1 MRNRTLSIAF
11 CFVQHDRGGII
22 KEGSNREWV
31 RLVRERLAFFV
42 LGVVVTLSMLLL
54 SGVAPELDDAEDGG
68 TYRVFAEFTDV
79 GTLEPGARVA
89 MAGVTV
95 GEVTDVELDTDT
107 FRARVTMELDSDVD
121 NIAMDSSAVIRT
133 AGLMGRH
140 YIEIS
145 PGGHPDSISDND
157 YIEDTQSAISIESL
171 ILRRITGR

>member
-1 MRNRTLSIAF
+1 M
-11 CFVQHDRGGII
+11 V
-22 KEGSNREWV
+22 KERV
-31 RLVRERLAFFV
+31 AFFV

-54 SGVAPELDDAEDGG
+54 SGVPPQLEGGERSG

-79 GTLEPGARVA
+79 GTLRSGDRVA
-89 MAGVTV
+89 MAGVTI
-95 GEVTDVELDTDT
+95 GEVTAVELDTESY
-107 FRARVTMELDSDVD
+107 RARVAMEIRRDVD
-121 NIAMDSSAVIRT
+121 NIAIDSSAVIRT
-133 AGLMGRH
+133 AGLMGQH

>member
-1 MRNRTLSIAF
+1 MVKERVVY
-11 CFVQHDRGGII
+11 FVI
-22 KEGSNREWV
+22 
-31 RLVRERLAFFV
+31 
-42 LGVVVTLSMLLL
+42 GVVVTLSLLML
-54 SGVAPELDDAEDGG
+54 SGVPPQLESSDGGG
-68 TYRVFAEFTDV
+68 TYRVFAEFSDV

-89 MAGVTV
+89 LAGVTV
-95 GEVTDVELDTDT
+95 GEVTSVELDTET
-107 FRARVTMELDSDVD
+107 YRARVAMELRHDVD
-121 NIAMDSSAVIRT
+121 NIAIDSSAVIRT